1 MRKRLKTLS
10 EAKSLTPHDRI
21 GSGLQLRSLPASM
34 ARKKPGAGRNN
45 AVIVVLGVDP
55 GTLNTGYGVVS
66 RENNQVR
73 LLASGCITNGSDS
86 SMPLRLKKIYLELRT
101 VIAQYHPDEFAIE
114 SAFYGKNAQ
123 SALKLG
129 HARGVSILAAVENEI
144 PTTEYSPREV
154 KRAVVGSG
162 AASKEQVQFMVK
174 SLLGIT
180 NSKMLHDTSDALA
193 IAICHAQRMTTP
205 TAKHN
210 DWKSYIEAHPE
221 KVAGKR

>member
-1 MRKRLKTLS
+1 MTRLRANDTRRLRPDRRRWDLAQGDERMRGT
-10 EAKSLTPHDRI
+10 SLI
-21 GSGLQLRSLPASM
+21 
-34 ARKKPGAGRNN
+34 
-45 AVIVVLGVDP
+45 VLGVDP
-55 GTLNTGYGVVS
+55 GTLVTGYGVVA
-66 RENNQVR
+66 RRNNDVR
-73 LLASGCITNGSDS
+73 MLACGSITNNSNTT
-86 SMPLRLKKIYLELRT
+86 MPLRLKKIHEELCC
-101 VIAQYHPDEFAIE
+101 VIAKYHPDEFAIE

-154 KRAVVGSG
+154 KRAIVGSG

-193 IAICHAQRMTTP
+193 ISICHAQRMTTP

-221 KVAGKR
+221 KVLAKVNPDALIK